1 MRRSTLSARVLAG
14 AICCVA
20 LSVGCSSSPPSSS
33 PEGGATPEATRRGAP
48 EECLGGA
55 IVDHAFSASDDTD
68 LVGFADNVFV
78 GQVEKRVGS
87 TKAESHGGPMGRTQF
102 SVEVLKNVK
111 GRLGGIVTV
120 SQEGAYDPELG
131 CVMLMED
138 DPLLKPGQKVMFF
151 PPRRGAWVAPDRLG
165 GLRQHAH
172 RGRPTPGR
180 AGAEVRA
187 SREEPDRPLAPVS
200 SSEIPL
206 GANVLERPL

>member
-1 MRRSTLSARVLAG
+1 M
-14 AICCVA
+14 A

-55 IVDHAFSASDDTD
+55 IVEHAFSASDDTD

-78 GQVEKRVGS
+78 GRVEKRVGS

-120 SQEGAYDPELG
+120 SQEGAYDPARG

-138 DPLLKPGQKVMFF
+138 DPLLKPGQEVMFF
-151 PPRRGAWVAPDRLG
+151 TRRDEGRGWHRIVSAGYGDVRIEDE
-165 GLRQHAH
+165 QH
-172 RGRPTPGR
+172 
-180 AGAEVRA
+180 
-187 SREEPDRPLAPVS
+187 REELVRRFERAEKNQTDPLRRSRLPRS
-200 SSEIPL
+200 PSE
-206 GANVLERPL
+206 RTS